1 MQNMKLEGR
10 WIVVTG
16 ASAGLGREMSIVLAR
31 DWGANVI
38 PVARRADRLEALA
51 TEIREKHGRE
61 CLPIGADLAS
71 AHGPERVFEGAT
83 DGRDVYGAIL
93 NAGVTF
99 SGHAIEQDHDDFE
112 RMLATNVSSQV
123 SLSKRFGRYFADR
136 GDGGGIMLVSSLTS
150 MAPFPYQAAY
160 AGTKAFLTTY
170 GRSLAHELRARN
182 VSLTVFMPG
191 GIATDM
197 LDVSGMG
204 KWKKGDVGVM
214 DVEVCARE
222 AVRGFVKR
230 KGFHVPG
237 FVNQLSA
244 IALKLAPH
252 AIAVKVIAKIY
263 NDGVS
268 MAAPA
273 PAPAPAPA
281 VSDKSPAE
289 SRKDLS

>member
-1 MQNMKLEGR
+1 MQKMKLEGR
-10 WIVVTG
+10 WVVVTG

-51 TEIREKHGRE
+51 TEIREKYGRE
-61 CLPIGADLAS
+61 CVPIGADLAT
-71 AHGPERVFEGAT
+71 AHGPERVFEKAT
-83 DGRDVYGAIL
+83 NGRDVYGAIL

-123 SLSKRFGRYFADR
+123 SLSKRFGRYLADR
-136 GDGGGIMLVSSLTS
+136 AEGGGIMLVSSLTA

-170 GRSLAHELRARN
+170 GRSLAHELRKRG
-182 VSLTVFMPG
+182 VSVTVFMPG

-197 LDVSGMG
+197 LAVSGMG
-204 KWKKGDVGVM
+204 KWKKGDVGIM

-222 AVRGFVKR
+222 AVRGFVGR
-230 KGFHVPG
+230 KEFHVPG

-244 IALKLAPH
+244 IAMKLAPH
-252 AIAVKVIAKIY
+252 GLAVKVIAKIY
-263 NDGVS
+263 NDGKHAVAPAAPES
-268 MAAPA
+268 PAAPA
-273 PAPAPAPA
+273 PPEP
-281 VSDKSPAE
+281 
-289 SRKDLS
+289 RKDLS